1 MGGAGAAPSEGGATR
16 MSEGLKPVSIRLEG
30 CAKTFADGT
39 RALEPLDL
47 EIPAGQTVVFL
58 GPSGCGKTTTL
69 RIVAGL
75 EAPDPGGRVLFDG
88 ADVTALAVEKRRVGL
103 VFQSYALFP
112 NMDVRGNVAYGLRVR
127 GMERRA
133 REARV
138 DEMLAMMRIEPL
150 AHRRID
156 QLSGGQRQRVALA
169 RALAVR
175 PRALLLDEPLTAL
188 DAKLRD
194 ALRVEIDALLRRL
207 GITTVY
213 VTHDQAEAMALGDRI
228 VVMEHGRVAQ
238 SGTPRQIYEA
248 PATRFVAEFIGTM
261 NRLAGKVEAGR
272 FVTAAG
278 AIPWPDAPPDA
289 REALFRP
296 ESVRVAEA
304 GAEAHLMGEVVSA
317 FFLGDRMRLFV
328 SAGDGTPLVV
338 EAAARKSFA
347 RGDKVGLALDPG
359 ALMKLKDPTP
369 KDGA

>member
-1 MGGAGAAPSEGGATR
+1 
-16 MSEGLKPVSIRLEG
+16 MSRDLRPVSVRLERCG
-30 CAKTFADGT
+30 KTFADGT
-39 RALEPLDL
+39 KALEPLDL
-47 EIPAGQTVVFL
+47 EIEAGETVVFL

-69 RIVAGL
+69 RLIAGL
-75 EAPDPGGRVLFDG
+75 EAPDAGGRVLFDG
-88 ADVTALAVEKRRVGL
+88 EDVTALPVEKRNVGL

-127 GMERRA
+127 GMAKAA
-133 REARV
+133 RERRV

-194 ALRVEIDALLRRL
+194 ALRVEIDALLRGL
-207 GITTVY
+207 GITAVY
-213 VTHDQAEAMALGDRI
+213 VTHDQSEAMALGDRI
-228 VVMEHGRVAQ
+228 VVMDHGRVAQ
-238 SGTPRQIYEA
+238 AGTPREIYQA

-261 NRLAGKVEAGR
+261 NRLAGTVQSGR

-278 AIPWPDAPPDA
+278 AIAWPEAPADA
-289 REALFRP
+289 REVLFRP
-296 ESVRVAEA
+296 EAVRLAGDGEA
-304 GAEAHLMGEVVSA
+304 AHLAGEVISA
-317 FFLGDRMRLFV
+317 FFLGDHTRLFV
-328 SAGDGTPLVV
+328 SAGEGPPLVV
-338 EAAARKSFA
+338 ESGARRHFA
-347 RGDKVGLALDPG
+347 RGDKVGLVLEPG
-359 ALMKLKDPTP
+359 ALLTL